1 MEITG
6 SRNLGNHSD
15 DWFSRPGIF
24 GGLTKT
30 DGWQRSAAHSSD
42 TDGWQGVAAQGRDKG
57 ENLVTFN
64 LFIIY
69 YIDNYFSLEKHQESL
84 NFNEK
89 KSVCTQKYIFG

>member
-42 TDGWQGVAAQGRDKG
+42 IDGVAAQGRDKG
-57 ENLVTFN
+57 ENLVTFH
-64 LFIIY
+64 LL
-69 YIDNYFSLEKHQESL
+69 DNYFSLE
-84 NFNEK
+84 
-89 KSVCTQKYIFG
+89 